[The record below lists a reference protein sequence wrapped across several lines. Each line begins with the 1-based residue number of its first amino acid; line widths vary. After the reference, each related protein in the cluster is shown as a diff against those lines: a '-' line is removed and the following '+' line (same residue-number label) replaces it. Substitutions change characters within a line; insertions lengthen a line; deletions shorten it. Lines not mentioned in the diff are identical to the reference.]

1 MPRILALFIINK
13 AGGLIFQRLFGAMPQ
28 TTRGN
33 DYLRLLSTFHS
44 LHTIASRVSPVPSGG
59 IEVLEADS
67 FKIQCFQT
75 PTGEI
80 LIQAK
85 FAAQF
90 RVGIKFV
97 LFAETGMGQMDG
109 LLRQIYEFYADFVLK
124 NPFYEMDQVIKSE
137 YFDAKLAE
145 VIPTSA

>member
-75 PTGEI
+75 PTG
-80 LIQAK
+80 
-85 FAAQF
+85 
-90 RVGIKFV
+90 IKFV